1 MDVFED
7 RSKLPKWKPRGKNQ
21 GKQAECERPVG
32 SHGSPTYRQ
41 LDSWE
46 GEIENMSKTNIWRNN
61 HKKFPQ
67 TDEKYQ
73 PTDLRSSPNGQKDK

>member
-1 MDVFED
+1 MEAQREKSGETGGVRETC
-7 RSKLPKWKPRGKNQ
+7 RITWKSYIQATGFLGGK
-21 GKQAECERPVG
+21 
-32 SHGSPTYRQ
+32 
-41 LDSWE
+41 
-46 GEIENMSKTNIWRNN
+46 IENMSKTNIWRNN